1 MFLDWLEHHLL
12 PCPTKYFFGIDCP
25 GCGMQRAIIA
35 LLKGNFMESLQL
47 YPPLIP
53 LIILLIVLIVNLC
66 VNSKNWLKIL
76 KIIFIFDVLLILL
89 NYILKFI

>member
-1 MFLDWLEHHLL
+1 MFLEWLEHHLL
-12 PCPTKYFFGIDCP
+12 PCPIKHFFGIECP

-53 LIILLIVLIVNLC
+53 VILLFIVLIINLC
-66 VNSKNWLKIL
+66 INSKVWLKIL

>member
-1 MFLDWLEHHLL
+1 MFPEWLEHHLL
-12 PCPTKYFFGIDCP
+12 PCPIKHFFGIECP

-53 LIILLIVLIVNLC
+53 IILLFIVLIINLC
-66 VNSKNWLKIL
+66 INSKVWLKIL